1 MYLKRIM
8 EQFKNNNLIK
18 TATLLPIIDTLY
30 AMGNLFVGITEDS
43 WWFILT
49 GIYYIILSSTRF
61 TVLIINK
68 KQQNNFVPKFT
79 GWMLMSTAIPLLGI
93 ALLSSV
99 KDTGSKFHEIIMITI
114 ALYAFSKITLA
125 IINSIKSRKNSDS
138 LSKSLRSVSLAT
150 AFVSIA
156 SLQRSML
163 VSFGDMSANEIR
175 LFNSMT
181 SIGVSLLVFFIG
193 LLLFRSA
200 QTK

>member
-1 MYLKRIM
+1 M